1 MGVKRLAREKLFNTE
16 KLGIEKKGDINI
28 SAVMKPA
35 LVSATQHR
43 EGHKLIT
50 DMVFDFGA
58 AAAALKT
65 QSIAVNDPIGDVA
78 NANNDS
84 YLCQFQQSV
93 FGVIT
98 SVESICLE
106 AFSDGTMDN
115 VDLVYGDNDGYL
127 GSDASNDASFASNA
141 QEDIMGDVGQHTIS
155 TFDSSELDT
164 DGSSGKYLYLVA
176 GLATTKRAS
185 CTIEL
190 DGVTDVSTI
199 ISGMTAIRL
208 LEEDGSTA
216 ANFVADSGTNWDG
229 AAAANKFGI
238 GNTMDNKYK
247 LTQAISVAIHGHD
260 SGNHFSTDAASRSAG
275 SGNSVTT
282 ITVTRTNTA
291 ATTTENTENT
301 LVDGYTASGITITD
315 FSGGI
320 PNSITSGK
328 LLIRVTGFV
337 APDDL

>member
-1 MGVKRLAREKLFNTE
+1 MGVKRISRGKLLNTE
-16 KLGIEKKGDINI
+16 KLGIEKKSDINI

-35 LVSATQHR
+35 LLSATQHR

-50 DMVFDFGA
+50 DMLFDFGA

-78 NANNDS
+78 SANNDS

-93 FGVIT
+93 FGVVT
-98 SVESICLE
+98 SVESMCLE
-106 AFSDGTMDN
+106 AFSDGTMND
-115 VDLVYGDNDGYL
+115 VDLVYGDNDGFL
-127 GSDASNDASFASNA
+127 GSDASSDASFASNA
-141 QEDIMGDVGQHTIS
+141 QEDIMADVGQHTVSI
-155 TFDSSELDT
+155 FDGSELDT
-164 DGSSGKYLYLVA
+164 NGSSGKFLYLVA

-185 CTIEL
+185 CTIEV
-190 DGVTDVSTI
+190 DGVADVATV
-199 ISGMTAIRL
+199 ISGMTAIQL

-216 ANFVADSGTNWDG
+216 AKFVADSGTDWD
-229 AAAANKFGI
+229 ATATNKFGI

-247 LTQAISVAIHGHD
+247 LTEAISAAIHAHD

-275 SGNSVTT
+275 SGTSVTT

-291 ATTTENTENT
+291 AVTTENTANI
-301 LVDGYTASGITITD
+301 LVDGYAASGITITD

-320 PNSITSGK
+320 PNSIASGK